1 MYLLQVIT
9 AGKPFQPNQL
19 PPQMITTQKSVL
31 QGQAGKWLQFLGTQT
46 SSVAVIKFRLH
57 VILYVAASF
66 PGYATIPTTTN
77 QTLVISQLGVISNQP
92 SILPAHSASTGAAK
106 PTEMQKVHFAAL
118 CQIPSIFPFI
128 SEPVGFH
135 LISHFAILD
144 KTSYGFML

>member
-1 MYLLQVIT
+1 MRLLQVIT

-31 QGQAGKWLQFLGTQT
+31 QGQAGKWLQLLGTQM
-46 SSVAVIKFRLH
+46 SSVSVMEFRLH
-57 VILYVAASF
+57 VALYVAASF

-106 PTEMQKVHFAAL
+106 PTEMQKVYFATL
-118 CQIPSIFPFI
+118 CQIPSVFPFV
-128 SEPVGFH
+128 SEPVNFH
-135 LISHFAILD
+135 LLSHFAILD
-144 KTSYGFML
+144 

>member
-1 MYLLQVIT
+1 MQVIT

-31 QGQAGKWLQFLGTQT
+31 QGQAGKWLCMLGSQI
-46 SSVAVIKFRLH
+46 SSVAVIKVLLH
-57 VILYVAASF
+57 VILYVVASF

-106 PTEMQKVHFAAL
+106 PTDMQKVHIAAL
-118 CQIPSIFPFI
+118 SRIPSIFPFI
-128 SEPVGFH
+128 SKPFSFH
-135 LISHFAILD
+135 LISHCAILG
-144 KTSYGFML
+144 KT

>member
-1 MYLLQVIT
+1 VCLLQVIT

-31 QGQAGKWLQFLGTQT
+31 QGQAGKWLQLLGTQM
-46 SSVAVIKFRLH
+46 SSIAVVKFRLY
-57 VILYVAASF
+57 VILYISASF

-106 PTEMQKVHFAAL
+106 PTEMQKVHFAAI
-118 CQIPSIFPFI
+118 CQIPSMFPFI
-128 SEPVGFH
+128 SEPVSFH

-144 KTSYGFML
+144 KT

>member
-1 MYLLQVIT
+1 VCLLQVIT

-31 QGQAGKWLQFLGTQT
+31 QGQAGKCLHLLGTQM
-46 SSVAVIKFRLH
+46 SSIAIVKFRLH

-92 SILPAHSASTGAAK
+92 SILPAHSTNTGAAK

-118 CQIPSIFPFI
+118 CQIPSFFYIYLRTCQFP
-128 SEPVGFH
+128 SH
-135 LISHFAILD
+135 LSFCNTRQNLV
-144 KTSYGFML
+144 